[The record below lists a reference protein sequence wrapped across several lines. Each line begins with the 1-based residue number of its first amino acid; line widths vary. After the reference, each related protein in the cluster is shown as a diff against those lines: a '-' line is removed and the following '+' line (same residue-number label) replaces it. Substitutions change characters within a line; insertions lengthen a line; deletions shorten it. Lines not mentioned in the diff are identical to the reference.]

1 MEKNHLRDIL
11 SDLRRELDGTD
22 HIDDSTREQIA
33 GVVEELH
40 QLIDQ
45 SSDSPSDHHLL
56 PMQQLRDII
65 VRLET
70 SHPRLTST
78 IERVCDMLS
87 SIGI

>member
-11 SDLRRELDGTD
+11 SDLRRELDGTE
-22 HIDDSTREQIA
+22 HLDDSTREQIT
-33 GVVEELH
+33 GVMTELY
-40 QLIDQ
+40 QLLDP
-45 SSDSPSDHHLL
+45 SSEAPSDYHLL

-65 VRLET
+65 LRLET

-78 IERVCDMLS
+78 IEHVCDMLS